1 MSRSSIDQL
10 PPDVLEQLQ
19 ALLRDPRVQ
28 QLDVTAQI
36 NALLE
41 SRGEELRISKS
52 AVNRYALRMNE
63 AGARLKQSREIA
75 EMWIGK
81 LGAQPQGQLG
91 HLINEMLRTLAF
103 DLSMDMSK
111 LATGDPDA
119 LPDII
124 KMLNTLALAVS
135 RLEKA
140 STDNFKREREIRREA
155 LQQAAEQA
163 DKIAKSQGLSAETVA
178 ALKKEILG
186 IA

>member
-10 PPDVLEQLQ
+10 PADILEQLQ

-28 QLDVTAQI
+28 QLDIVAQI
-36 NALLE
+36 NTLLDE
-41 SRGEELRISKS
+41 RGETLRISKS
-52 AVNRYALRMNE
+52 ALNRYALRFE
-63 AGARLKQSREIA
+63 DVGKRLQQSREIA
-75 EMWIGK
+75 DMWIGK
-81 LGAQPQGQLG
+81 LGSQPQGQVG

-103 DLSMDMSK
+103 DVSMDMAK
-111 LATGDPDA
+111 LATGDPEA
-119 LPDII
+119 LPAVV

-155 LQQAAEQA
+155 LEQAAEQA
-163 DKIAKSQGLSAETVA
+163 DRIAKSQGLSADTVA